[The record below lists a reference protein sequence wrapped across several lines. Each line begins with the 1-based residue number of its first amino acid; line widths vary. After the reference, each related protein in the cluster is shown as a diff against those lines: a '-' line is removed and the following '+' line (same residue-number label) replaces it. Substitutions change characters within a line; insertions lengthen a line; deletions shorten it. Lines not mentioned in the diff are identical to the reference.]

1 MKKTY
6 IQPKAIEVAV
16 KSECLMEVSAGFGN
30 ETETQFSKEQGSYLD
45 NDDYFGW

>member
-16 KSECLMEVSAGFGN
+16 KSECLMEMSAGIGSDAD
-30 ETETQFSKEQGSYLD
+30 TQYSKEEGPYLD

>member
-6 IQPKAIEVAV
+6 IQPEAKAFTV
-16 KSECLMEVSAGFGN
+16 KTENLMEMSAGFGN

>member
-16 KSECLMEVSAGFGN
+16 KSECLMEMSAGFG
-30 ETETQFSKEQGSYLD
+30 EPTGTQYSKEEGSYLD

>member
-6 IQPKAIEVAV
+6 IQPEAKVFTV
-16 KSECLMEVSAGFGN
+16 KTENLMEMSADFG
-30 ETETQFSKEQGSYLD
+30 EPTGTQYSKEEGSYLD